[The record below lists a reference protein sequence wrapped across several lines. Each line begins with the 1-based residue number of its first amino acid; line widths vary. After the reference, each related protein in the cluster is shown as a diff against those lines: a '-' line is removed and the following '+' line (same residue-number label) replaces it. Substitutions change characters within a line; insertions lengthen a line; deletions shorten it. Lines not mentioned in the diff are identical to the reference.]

1 MSARASEGFAPS
13 VPAVVRHAPPAKFRD
28 SHVDGERTT
37 VGVPMVGDPTIDP
50 LGGLL
55 GWRQAQYATA
65 MAQRAGLIGQD
76 ASGLE
81 ARHGGRDLVV
91 FVLAG
96 TNQEVARYTI
106 PAWVMAFDPFRKP
119 LLLVDQREGA

>member
-1 MSARASEGFAPS
+1 MSARMAEGPTPS
-13 VPAVVRHAPPAKFRD
+13 VPAITRHAPPAKFHD

-65 MAQRAGLIGQD
+65 MAQRAGLMGLD

-81 ARHGGRDLVV
+81 ARHGGRDVVV
-91 FVLAG
+91 FVIPG
-96 TNQEVARYTI
+96 TSQEVARYMI
-106 PAWVMAFDPFRKP
+106 PARVMAFEPFRKP
-119 LLLVDQREGA
+119 VQVADQRDAS